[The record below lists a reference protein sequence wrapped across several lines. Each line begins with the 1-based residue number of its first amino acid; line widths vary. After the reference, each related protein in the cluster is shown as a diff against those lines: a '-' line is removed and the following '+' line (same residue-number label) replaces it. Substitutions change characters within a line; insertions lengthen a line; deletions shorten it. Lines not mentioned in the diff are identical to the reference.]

1 MAIEHFS
8 FLNSE
13 QKIIEKLLLIKKG
26 YEKIKIIH
34 VSFAK
39 Y

>member
-26 YEKIKIIH
+26 YEKIKNY
-34 VSFAK
+34 SCKFC
-39 Y
+39 

>member
-13 QKIIEKLLLIKKG
+13 QKIIEKNFIDKKRL
-26 YEKIKIIH
+26 
-34 VSFAK
+34 
-39 Y
+39 